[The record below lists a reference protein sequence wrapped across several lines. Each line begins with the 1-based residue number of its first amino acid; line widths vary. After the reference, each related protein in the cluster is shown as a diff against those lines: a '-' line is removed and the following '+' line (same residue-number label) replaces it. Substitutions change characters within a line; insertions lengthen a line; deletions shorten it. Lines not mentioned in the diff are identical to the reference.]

1 MSAACPF
8 WPQGHVLHW
17 VDDPLMTTS
26 WDLSGSW
33 NSFWRRL
40 SRNRRVE
47 ERHDRPKQLPAPYT
61 YASNQIFFVYD
72 LQKCTSEESDP
83 DDGIVYFYP
92 PQTDT
97 VDRYHLCLQLVG
109 MAHFFDETFSV
120 PEVVTTISGKYALR
134 RLESYVLVVG
144 GARDLHTYIL
154 QQQIDCLLNMFK
166 FYHRDIITL
175 KEACLT
181 DQHFLRAQKEFWQ
194 CSLPLSRCFEDKLS
208 RMFRA
213 VTVLK
218 LPECASSIYAKG
230 YKLLEKFQEYDTV
243 LAGSIFYKN
252 KVLSSQLTPE
262 VTQLVQLA
270 AVTSS
275 RFAMQ
280 DAELYNNLPPG
291 TQLVYVYLPRHAL
304 AKLAELNPQSQSR
317 DSGLH
322 KYKDERKSSSES
334 VAGYLLKPSTSMETP
349 TDSGH
354 RTEGKSG
361 CESACASPLQPLP
374 QSSEFNEESTSQETT
389 VVGAQGTVDSD
400 FISDFDSEK
409 DLKVRTE
416 RPVLSPHISEL
427 RRLANECL
435 RITEERMRQQQLR
448 RRMRHRRRKVPRKAI
463 SLQVPSHVQ
472 DADTNLNLRH
482 KVQSSTNNRAENC
495 FDTNPFALILEQQ
508 EGFPSLYHQDFSV
521 CYGGLCD
528 NANGSETGNSGT
540 PWKSNVSKLGCVLSK
555 LRDFGSAVMNVR
567 PRVVTNPT
575 TLTAS
580 SRKHSGFVDVA
591 DGELDIKT
599 AHEAITNSSDELP
612 PIVPFQLLAMTDE
625 PAASSSAQD
634 FMPMHETSIS
644 TLHRPSSRT
653 LLSGEAGNSKRL
665 RTGLNRASTLRHSAG
680 SELGHDVCR
689 LLLYVQKH
697 CQMVCV
703 ALLENDDKV
712 DQALITTLWSTALNQ
727 LGGIEA
733 EIRGCKLSQKDSSPA
748 EDNDTTTLLFN
759 KQLRSFGDAPSA
771 AWCSK
776 PSRARALGSLHGDV
790 STNANLHAV
799 SVRSFG
805 EWIRSTQADVQETYR
820 VTEERKAPQFLSPGQ
835 LCKHQNIYFT
845 ST

>member
-1 MSAACPF
+1 MCLQRVASSSVRQVAALDYGCTGRGDRSF
-8 WPQGHVLHW
+8 DEALF

-463 SLQVPSHVQ
+463 SLQ
-472 DADTNLNLRH
+472 
-482 KVQSSTNNRAENC
+482 
-495 FDTNPFALILEQQ
+495 
-508 EGFPSLYHQDFSV
+508 
-521 CYGGLCD
+521 
-528 NANGSETGNSGT
+528 
-540 PWKSNVSKLGCVLSK
+540 
-555 LRDFGSAVMNVR
+555 
-567 PRVVTNPT
+567 
-575 TLTAS
+575 
-580 SRKHSGFVDVA
+580 
-591 DGELDIKT
+591 
-599 AHEAITNSSDELP
+599 
-612 PIVPFQLLAMTDE
+612 LLAMTDE